1 MVQKWRFFA
10 TFLISTFELF
20 VGIAGDDFA
29 KILFSRQLR
38 SSPVGR
44 PPYFRLAFACGEPP
58 YLGGSNPTQHTLNKN
73 CTVFGAIFI

>member
-1 MVQKWRFFA
+1 
-10 TFLISTFELF
+10 

-38 SSPVGR
+38 SSPFGR

-58 YLGGSNPTQHTLNKN
+58 YFGDSTIVTIKIKN
-73 CTVFGAIFI
+73 TPFGAFFILTGCGRWI